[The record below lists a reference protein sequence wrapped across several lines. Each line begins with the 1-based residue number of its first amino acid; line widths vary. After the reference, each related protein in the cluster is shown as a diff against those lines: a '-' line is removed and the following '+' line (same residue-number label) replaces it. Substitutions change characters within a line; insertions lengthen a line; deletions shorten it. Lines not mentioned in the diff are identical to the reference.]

1 MNAIKNAMVVVLLL
15 GVGYGAH
22 IVLNR
27 SLIDE
32 TNLDDASISLP
43 DSLVDMNNAHA
54 GRPDIQLEAPTV
66 GMPDD
71 AMSTGT
77 NLPSM
82 DPFAPQ
88 NQATH
93 DTDDQGPN
101 GQFNS
106 DKPTAIE
113 SKIEE
118 SPQAETAP
126 SKIALDTG
134 EGPSTY
140 SPPKTRDDSLAG
152 DPEQA
157 PNLDTTWQSVKESLA
172 QDDLVNALFTLSLA
186 SAEPGITDQQR
197 EELLPLMDQL
207 AGTVIYSR
215 QHLMEPPYTV
225 VGNESLEDI
234 ATKYQ
239 VPASLLA
246 KINGIE
252 APYTLTPGETLK
264 VITGPFRAV
273 VDLSKAELNVYLGR
287 YYGGRFPL
295 HLGSN
300 VPPADVALTVIEKVD
315 QQEYADAASGQ
326 TIPPGDANNPYGS
339 HWIGLGERSGENV
352 AQWAIHGC
360 GESCPEDDQRGILGL
375 RPRDA
380 EDVYAILAIGS
391 TVHVI
396 R

>member
-32 TNLDDASISLP
+32 NDLDDASISLP

-54 GRPDIQLEAPTV
+54 GRPDIQLGAPED
-66 GMPDD
+66 GMPSN
-71 AMSTGT
+71 AISTG
-77 NLPSM
+77 NDIPSE

-93 DTDDQGPN
+93 DGNDQGPI

-106 DKPTAIE
+106 DKPNAVGPTVEENPPADTA
-113 SKIEE
+113 
-118 SPQAETAP
+118 SPA
-126 SKIALDTG
+126 IAVDTD
-134 EGPSTY
+134 EGRSTY
-140 SPPKTRDDSLAG
+140 SPGPSDESLAG
-152 DPEQA
+152 DQQQTS
-157 PNLDTTWQSVKESLA
+157 NLDTTWQSVKESLA

-215 QHLMEPPYTV
+215 QHLLEPPYTV
-225 VGNESLEDI
+225 AGNESLEDI

-273 VDLSKAELNVYLGR
+273 VDLSKAELNIYLGR

-295 HLGSN
+295 HIGGN
-300 VPPADVALTVIEKVD
+300 APPADVALTVIEKAD

-339 HWIGLGERSGENV
+339 HWIGLGGGSGENV
-352 AQWAIHGC
+352 AQWAIHGR
-360 GESCPEDDQRGILGL
+360 GESCPEGDQRGILGL
-375 RPRDA
+375 RRQDA
-380 EDVYAILAIGS
+380 EDVYAILAVGS
-391 TVHVI
+391 TVQVI